1 MGWNAPHEARPRTRP
16 HESIDTP
23 RALRDPRGVTYRD
36 DLLVLRE
43 RWRDDRER
51 HDRALQELGPRLAAV
66 REAEQR
72 LLLSG
77 IPLAFRVSEP
87 PFEPIEEPP
96 SDAPREVWEA
106 AIAELG
112 ERLEEIADEARW
124 LEGRKKSLE
133 DGVDRAPLAA
143 PPRRLPLRL
152 AIAEW
157 LGVGF
162 RVSWVVLPL
171 AIVARAT
178 LGRLAVLGVIGLFAV
193 VTTLWWSRRAAF
205 LRQGVLASTRVVG
218 TRASAASMTNWPI
231 RRARGW
237 GVDSI
242 SFTGQGTVTEL
253 VATTEAGEVPLRVR
267 DVIFRDG
274 MVLVRGT
281 RAMATLA
288 FHCAPVPTPE
298 GTWSPRLTP
307 IARRSVLFGAIVCAV
322 MLAFLRL

>member
-1 MGWNAPHEARPRTRP
+1 MHAPRGRMYET
-16 HESIDTP
+16 IDTP
-23 RALRDPRGVTYRD
+23 RPLRDARVVTYRD
-36 DLLVLRE
+36 DLLALRE

-66 REAEQR
+66 RSAEER

-77 IPLAFRVSEP
+77 APLAFRASDP
-87 PFEPIEEPP
+87 PFGPIEEPP
-96 SDAPREVWEA
+96 PSAPREVWEA
-106 AIAELG
+106 ALARLG
-112 ERLEEIADEARW
+112 ERLEEISDEARW
-124 LEGRKKSLE
+124 LEGRRKSLE
-133 DGVDRAPLAA
+133 EGVDRAPLAA
-143 PPRRLPLRL
+143 PPRVLPFRL
-152 AIAEW
+152 ALAEW
-157 LGVGF
+157 LGVAL
-162 RVSWVVLPL
+162 RVSWLLLPL
-171 AIVARAT
+171 ALVARAT
-178 LGRLAVLGVIGLFAV
+178 LGRLAVLGVIGLFVV

-218 TRASAASMTNWPI
+218 TRASLATMTNWPI

-242 SFTGQGTVTEL
+242 PFTGQGTITEL
-253 VATTEAGEVPLRVR
+253 VATTDAGEVPLQVSN
-267 DVIFRDG
+267 VIFHDG
-274 MVLVRGT
+274 MVLVRGA

-322 MLAFLRL
+322 MLVFLRF